1 MKIITL
7 RVGQLG
13 TNCYLIESDEKVGI
27 IDPGDD
33 GGYIIDQI
41 QRLELSTAWILAT
54 HGHFDHV
61 LAAME
66 LSLTFKIP
74 FYIHPKD
81 EFLLKNS
88 HDAAFYFTK
97 VKTEPFLIKPNFIKE
112 NDVLKIGSSIFKI
125 IEVPGHTPGS
135 ICLYSKSENV
145 LFCGD
150 LVFAGGNVGR
160 TDFKYSSEDNLW
172 RSIKK
177 ILKRSKNTKIF
188 PGHGENLELGDLRFS

>member
-1 MKIITL
+1 MRIITL
-7 RVGQLG
+7 KVGQLG
-13 TNCYLIESDEKVGI
+13 TNCYLIESDREVGI

-33 GGYIIDQI
+33 GEYIIEQI
-41 QRLELSTAWILAT
+41 QRLELSPVWILAT

-61 LAAME
+61 LVAME

-81 EFLLKNS
+81 EFLLKNAHES
-88 HDAAFYFTK
+88 AFYFTNVK
-97 VKTEPFLIKPNFIKE
+97 VEPFLIKPNFIKE
-112 NDVLKIGSSIFKI
+112 NNILIVGSLVFKI

-135 ICLYSKSENV
+135 VCLYSKSENI

-150 LVFAGGNVGR
+150 LVFAGKGVGR

-177 ILKRSKNTKIF
+177 VLKLSKNTKIY
-188 PGHGENLELGDLRFS
+188 PGHGESLKVEDLQFS

>member
-1 MKIITL
+1 MRIITL
-7 RVGQLG
+7 KVGQLG
-13 TNCYLIESDEKVGI
+13 TNCYLIESDREVGI

-33 GGYIIDQI
+33 GEYIIEQI
-41 QRLELSTAWILAT
+41 QRLELSPVWILAT

-61 LAAME
+61 LVAME

-81 EFLLKNS
+81 EFLLKNAHES
-88 HDAAFYFTK
+88 AFYFTNVK
-97 VKTEPFLIKPNFIKE
+97 VEPFLIKPNFIKE
-112 NDVLKIGSSIFKI
+112 NNILIVGSLVFKI

-135 ICLYSKSENV
+135 VCLYSKSENI

-150 LVFAGGNVGR
+150 LVFAGKGVGR

-177 ILKRSKNTKIF
+177 VLKLSRNTKIY
-188 PGHGENLELGDLRFS
+188 PGHGESLKVEDL

>member
-1 MKIITL
+1 MKIVTFRI
-7 RVGQLG
+7 GQLG
-13 TNCYLIESDEKVGI
+13 TNCYLIESDGKVGI

-33 GGYIIDQI
+33 GEYIIEQI
-41 QRLELSTAWILAT
+41 QRLELSPVWILAT

-81 EFLLKNS
+81 EFLLKNAHES
-88 HDAAFYFTK
+88 AFYFTNVK
-97 VKTEPFLIKPNFIKE
+97 VEPFLIKPNFIKE
-112 NDVLKIGSSIFKI
+112 NTILIVGSLVFKI

-135 ICLYSKSENV
+135 VCLYSKSENI

-150 LVFAGGNVGR
+150 LVFAGKGVGR

-177 ILKRSKNTKIF
+177 VLKLSKNTKIY
-188 PGHGENLELGDLRFS
+188 PGHGESLKVEDLQFS